1 LRSLV
6 SCIFAGLFFS
16 ATLVRRTGARAL
28 IVALAAPLAIAMNF
42 LRSLALTLMANGG
55 INIAGTW
62 HDLTGFAVLSVT
74 VAMLGGLALLLERHE
89 RATTPVAPSPMP
101 SAPPP
106 GRAAPFAAL
115 VGALGIA
122 AALAVFFAV
131 NTRSTAS
138 RDVPA
143 PDLLALLPAES
154 AGWAADTSRELFQFQ
169 STLRT
174 EFLAQ
179 RTYPREGPHGL
190 DQATLYLAC
199 WRPGQAPVNLVA
211 SHTPDACWP
220 GSGWTMLESPPLTN
234 APVITGRELP
244 RPEQRLFRAMFP
256 QYVWFWH
263 LYDGRP
269 ITYRDPYSAIELLR
283 IAWRF
288 GFRKGGDQVFVRDS
302 SNRPLDTLS
311 REPLFADFFTRAAK
325 LGL

>member
-1 LRSLV
+1 
-6 SCIFAGLFFS
+6 
-16 ATLVRRTGARAL
+16 
-28 IVALAAPLAIAMNF
+28 
-42 LRSLALTLMANGG
+42 
-55 INIAGTW
+55 
-62 HDLTGFAVLSVT
+62 
-74 VAMLGGLALLLERHE
+74 
-89 RATTPVAPSPMP
+89 
-101 SAPPP
+101 
-106 GRAAPFAAL
+106 
-115 VGALGIA
+115 
-122 AALAVFFAV
+122 
-131 NTRSTAS
+131 
-138 RDVPA
+138 
-143 PDLLALLPAES
+143 
-154 AGWAADTSRELFQFQ
+154 LFQFQ